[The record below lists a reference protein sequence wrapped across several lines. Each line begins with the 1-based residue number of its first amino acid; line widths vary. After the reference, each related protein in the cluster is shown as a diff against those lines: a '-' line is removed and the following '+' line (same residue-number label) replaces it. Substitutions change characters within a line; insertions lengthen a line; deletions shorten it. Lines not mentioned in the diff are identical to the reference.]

1 MNTLSA
7 TIAEIAASDHL
18 SCLSATV
25 GEDTFHL
32 LLAEPFDEPTGFPVI
47 LAFKETEVILTK
59 EPSPSTANRAMAMI
73 RKIRRGEVLT
83 EVTLEYG
90 QTSLA
95 ALVPTLTFD
104 PLGLEEG
111 MSVGWMVQP
120 GEISLMRGNH
130 GN

>member
-1 MNTLSA
+1 M
-7 TIAEIAASDHL
+7 
-18 SCLSATV
+18 
-25 GEDTFHL
+25 
-32 LLAEPFDEPTGFPVI
+32 
-47 LAFKETEVILTK
+47 ILTK
-59 EPSPSTANRAMAMI
+59 EPSPSTANRATAMI
-73 RKIRRGEVLT
+73 RKIRRGGVLT
-83 EVTLEYG
+83 ELTLEYG